1 MERVSRFFSYPLSKK
16 LRISTLALLLALSS
30 WSFYLAFNSKVNAEN
45 EYAQYNV
52 SMETFSSSVAQAR
65 DIREL
70 AVAVAD
76 VLKKLSVITSTSPFD
91 SKIDSFSNFN
101 KGTIIAQNLDMFL
114 SEEQKKSEVLLIAR
128 SFIIE
133 AMRDYEDEDFTWNLE
148 ILNEMIVEALQE
160 EGYSQREAEEI
171 LANGIPSGDST
182 NAGTDTSVLPNP
194 GDF

>member
-1 MERVSRFFSYPLSKK
+1 
-16 LRISTLALLLALSS
+16 
-30 WSFYLAFNSKVNAEN
+30 
-45 EYAQYNV
+45 
-52 SMETFSSSVAQAR
+52 METFSSSVAQAR

-148 ILNEMIVEALQE
+148 ILNEMIVEALRE
-160 EGYSQREAEEI
+160 EGYSQKEAEEI
-171 LANGIPSGDST
+171 LANGIPSGDGT
-182 NAGTDTSVLPNP
+182 NAGTDTSVLPRP

>member
-1 MERVSRFFSYPLSKK
+1 MERVSRFFSHPWSKK
-16 LRISTLALLLALSS
+16 LRISILALLLVLSS
-30 WSFYLAFNSKVNAEN
+30 LSFYLAFNSKVNAEN
-45 EYAQYNV
+45 EYVQYNV

-65 DIREL
+65 NIREL
-70 AVAVAD
+70 AVAVQG
-76 VLKKLSVITSTSPFD
+76 VLEKLSVITNTPPFD
-91 SKIDSFSNFN
+91 SEVDSFSNFN
-101 KGTIIAQNLDMFL
+101 KGTIIAQNLDIFI

-182 NAGTDTSVLPNP
+182 NAGANTSVLPRP